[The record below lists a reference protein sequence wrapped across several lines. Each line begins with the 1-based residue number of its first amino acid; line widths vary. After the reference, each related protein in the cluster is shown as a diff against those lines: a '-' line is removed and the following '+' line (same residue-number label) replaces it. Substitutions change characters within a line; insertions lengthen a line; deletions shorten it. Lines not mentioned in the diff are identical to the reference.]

1 MKIPKIDF
9 QYWYKY
15 SLDSNKKRDVNNK
28 PIILRH
34 HDVINMIYSKRLLG
48 DKIKTAYFTNFKSI
62 NKINFEVSK
71 LLNLTYFELENYI
84 IKCID
89 EVRKENYFIN
99 KKGGDEQILKIFDLI
114 QIWGGIP
121 GGGGPYQIRK
131 RNGKKIMP
139 WRSINNLGWLKVY
152 KEAALKASKGDIQA
166 YSEFR
171 KIKHLGGLA
180 FASKHAYFFSKHLN
194 NKSLIII
201 DVKIAHC
208 FGYFYANEL
217 ELEQIKII
225 LEEVSKVSKSNKLTN
240 WQIEKAL
247 FTFHLENFRGRK
259 IIANSHKLKNI
270 DIVNDILKWYK
281 TLPKTK
287 GKTNKFK
294 NNSTGKTSIFKL
306 TTENEVHYTYRK
318 NKSDIKSLKSVI
330 YNSYKQNKKWAQKWF
345 DDNNKIE
352 ILKTFKTTEEAKKY
366 QNLIKNKN

>member
-9 QYWYKY
+9 PYWYNC
-15 SLDSNKKRDVNNK
+15 SLDSNKKRDKNKK

-34 HDVINMIYSKRLLG
+34 HDVINMIYTKRFLS
-48 DKIKTAYFTNFKSI
+48 DKIKTAYFTNYKSKKDI
-62 NKINFEVSK
+62 NNEVSK

-84 IKCID
+84 IKCVN
-89 EVRKENYFIN
+89 EARKQNYFIN
-99 KKGGDEQILKIFDLI
+99 KEGGDEQMLKIFDLI

-131 RNGKKIMP
+131 RNGEKVLP
-139 WRSINNLGWLKVY
+139 WRSINNLGWLKDY

-208 FGYFYANEL
+208 FGYFYANDL
-217 ELEQIKII
+217 ELDQINLL
-225 LEEVSKVSKSNKLTN
+225 LEEVSKVAKSNKLYR

-247 FTFHLENFRGRK
+247 FTFHLENFKGRK
-259 IIANSHKLKNI
+259 KIANSHKSKNI
-270 DIVNDILKWYK
+270 DIVNEILKWYNSLSTIERK
-281 TLPKTK
+281 KIISK
-287 GKTNKFK
+287 K
-294 NNSTGKTSIFKL
+294 NNTGETSIFKL
-306 TTENEVHYTYRK
+306 TTKNQVHYTYRK
-318 NKSDIKSLKSVI
+318 NISDIKSLKSVI

-345 DDNNKIE
+345 DVNNKIE
-352 ILKTFKTTEEAKKY
+352 ILKTFETTEEAK
-366 QNLIKNKN
+366 NIKI